1 MFYHFLRAFE
11 ASHEELSRTLVPQ
24 KAALSRSS
32 RMVWSMGRVGT
43 SCGQAPSS
51 AIQVIFENCDY
62 KDGDGMV
69 MMKTWGGDQLW
80 TGTFIC
86 NPGDFF
92 VCFDDNVGWT

>member
-43 SCGQAPSS
+43 SCGQAPSF
-51 AIQVIFENCDY
+51 AIQVKITMAMCDGHEVIFDNYDRN
-62 KDGDGMV
+62 DGDGNDDDME
-69 MMKTWGGDQLW
+69 WGSTVDRHLNLQSR
-80 TGTFIC
+80 
-86 NPGDFF
+86 
-92 VCFDDNVGWT
+92 

>member
-43 SCGQAPSS
+43 SCGQAPLS
-51 AIQVIFENCDY
+51 AIQVNFDLMNFENYDHN
-62 KDGDGMV
+62 DGDSDG
-69 MMKTWGGDQLW
+69 
-80 TGTFIC
+80 
-86 NPGDFF
+86 N
-92 VCFDDNVGWT
+92 DDDME